1 MILISILAVVAVPR
15 FFDADMY
22 QLRGFYDRVHTSLRY
37 AHKVALAQ
45 NRFVCAAFTSTSMT
59 LTIGSTSACGTALA
73 MPTGEA
79 STVVEAPSGVSF
91 LSTPTDFYFDSSGA
105 PSVGQ
110 VIQVSGET
118 ATITIEATTGYI
130 H

>member
-1 MILISILAVVAVPR
+1 MVLISILAVVVVPR
-15 FFDADMY
+15 FFDAEMY
-22 QLRGFYDRVHTSLRY
+22 QPRGFYDRVHTSLRY

-79 STVVEAPSGVSF
+79 SSVVGAPSGVTFTS
-91 LSTPTDFYFDSSGA
+91 LPTNFYFDNSGT
-105 PSVGQ
+105 PSVSQ